1 MSGGLIMRR
10 ILRVFLWLLAIAS
23 VVGGYVGYR
32 LAWGTPF
39 TITQLADRQA
49 VYFLLDTPELLTSIG
64 LVDGTMLDFHSGK
77 LSDYGVAERD
87 RRLAVVE
94 QNLSELKAFDREALG
109 LQDQI
114 TYDVLEFQYTS
125 ALSSRKFAWSS
136 PGGLYPIS
144 PMSGGQIGVVTFM
157 LQSHTIK
164 NRLTAENYVKRVG
177 LIAERLDK
185 VTAEAQR
192 QAKLGVILPVSL
204 LDKSLAIIKDT
215 VAPKPAEHPLVQVLG
230 EKIDKAKSQDIDAAL
245 KASLM
250 AQTAKLV
257 ETQIYPAYQRMT
269 AALNAMRPAA
279 ETQADGVDRLPG
291 GKEYYALALKQNTT
305 TDYTADE
312 IHQLGLDE
320 AARITREMDA
330 ILVSQGLTQGTVAER
345 TKKLGEDPKHLFP
358 DNDDGRAQ
366 ILTEYD
372 RLLKEVLG
380 IAPQYFATIPSTKL
394 EVRRVPPASEK
405 GSAGAYYNP
414 AALDGSR
421 PGVFYANLRDP
432 KETPKWSMKTLAYH
446 EGIPGHHFQ
455 IAIAQNLT
463 GLPLIRQQPLFT
475 AYSEGWALYAE
486 LLAKEMG
493 MYKDDPLGD
502 LGRLQAEIFR
512 AARLVVDTGIHAK
525 GWSREKAIEYM
536 VGVTGMAETDVTTE
550 IERYMSIP
558 GQACAYKVG
567 QLKFLALREKARLAL
582 GNRFDIKAFHKV
594 ILESGAVPLTV
605 LERLVDDWIARTK
618 A

>member
-1 MSGGLIMRR
+1 MRR

-64 LVDGTMLDFHSGK
+64 LVDGTMLDFHSGE
-77 LSDYGVAERD
+77 LSDFGVAERD

-144 PMSGGQIGVVTFM
+144 PMYGGQIGVVTFM

-185 VTAEAQR
+185 VTAESQR
-192 QAKLGVILPVSL
+192 QARLGVILPVSL

-366 ILTEYD
+366 ILAEYD

-605 LERLVDDWIARTK
+605 LERLVDDWVARTK

>member
-1 MSGGLIMRR
+1 M
-10 ILRVFLWLLAIAS
+10 RVFLWLLAIAA
-23 VVGGYVGYR
+23 VIGGYVGYR
-32 LAWGTPF
+32 LVWGTPF
-39 TITQLADRQA
+39 TLTQLADRQA
-49 VYFLLDTPELLTSIG
+49 MYFLLDSPELLTSIG
-64 LVDGTMLDFHSGK
+64 LVDGTMLDYHSGK

-87 RRLAVVE
+87 HGFAVAE
-94 QNLSELKAFDREALG
+94 RNLNELKVFDRATLG

-114 TYDVLEFQYTS
+114 TYDILQFQYSS
-125 ALSSRKFAWSS
+125 ALDDRKFSWTSS
-136 PGGLYPIS
+136 GSLYPIS
-144 PMSGGQIGVVTFM
+144 PMWGGQIGIINFM
-157 LQSHTIK
+157 VQAHTIK
-164 NRLTAENYVKRVG
+164 NRLTAENYVKRVE

-192 QAKLGVILPVSL
+192 QYQLGVILPVSL

-215 VAPKPAEHPLVQVLG
+215 VAPKAAEHPLVQTLA
-230 EKIDKAKSQDIDAAL
+230 EKINKAKSDDIDTNL
-245 KASLM
+245 KTNLM
-250 AQTAKLV
+250 AQAAKAV
-257 ETQIYPAYQRMT
+257 EFKIYPAYARMET
-269 AALNAMRPAA
+269 VLKGMRPAA
-279 ETQADGVDRLPG
+279 EKQTDGVDRLPG
-291 GKEYYALALKQNTT
+291 GKEYYTLALKQNTT
-305 TDYTADE
+305 TDYTPGQ

-320 AARITREMDA
+320 VARITREMDT
-330 ILVSQGLTQGTVAER
+330 ILVSQGFTQGSVAER
-345 TKKLGEDPKHLFP
+345 TQRLGEDPRFLFP
-358 DNDDGRAQ
+358 DSDAGRAQ
-366 ILTEYD
+366 ILAEYD
-372 RLLKEVLG
+372 RLLKEVLA
-380 IAPQYFATIPSTKL
+380 ITPQYFATIPTTKL

-405 GSAGAYYNP
+405 GSAGAYYNQ

-463 GLPLIRQQPLFT
+463 DLPLIRQQTLFT
-475 AYSEGWALYAE
+475 AYAEGWALYAE

-525 GWSREKAIEYM
+525 GWSREQAIDYM
-536 VGVTGMAETDVTTE
+536 VSVTGMPATDVTTE
-550 IERYMSIP
+550 IERYMALP

-567 QLKFLALREKARLAL
+567 QLKILALREKARQAL
-582 GNRFDIKAFHKV
+582 GNRFDLKAFHKV
-594 ILESGAVPLTV
+594 ILENGAVPLTV

-618 A
+618 G

>member
-1 MSGGLIMRR
+1 MIRR

-32 LAWGTPF
+32 LVWGTPF

-49 VYFLLDTPELLTSIG
+49 IFFLLDTPELLTSVG

-87 RRLAVVE
+87 RRFAVAE

-114 TYDVLEFQYTS
+114 TYDILHFQYTS
-125 ALSSRKFAWSS
+125 ALSNRKFAWSS
-136 PGGLYPIS
+136 PGSLYPIS
-144 PMSGGQIGVVTFM
+144 PMFGGQIGVVNFM
-157 LQSHTIK
+157 VQSHTIK

-192 QAKLGVILPVSL
+192 QVRLGVILPVSL

-215 VAPKPAEHPLVQVLG
+215 VAPKPAEHPLVQTLG
-230 EKIDKAKSQDIDAAL
+230 EKIDKAKSEDIDAGL

-250 AQTAKLV
+250 AQTARIV

-269 AALNAMRPAA
+269 TALNAMRPEA
-279 ETQADGVDRLPG
+279 EAQADGVDRLPG

-305 TDYTADE
+305 TDYTAEE

-320 AARITREMDA
+320 AGRITREMDS
-330 ILVSQGLTQGTVAER
+330 ILLSQGLIQGTVAER
-345 TKKLGEDPKHLFP
+345 TQKLSEDPKYLFA

-366 ILTEYD
+366 ILAEYD

-380 IAPQYFATIPSTKL
+380 VAPQYFSTIPSTKL

-455 IAIAQNLT
+455 IAIAQNLS
-463 GLPLIRQQPLFT
+463 GLPLIRQQTLFT
-475 AYSEGWALYAE
+475 AYAEGWALYAE

-536 VGVTGMAETDVTTE
+536 VGVTGMAETDVITE
-550 IERYMSIP
+550 IERYMALP

-567 QLKFLALREKARLAL
+567 QLKILALREKARQAL
-582 GNRFDIKAFHKV
+582 GNRFDLKAFHKV
-594 ILESGAVPLTV
+594 ILENGAVPLTV
-605 LERLVDDWIARTK
+605 LERLIDDWIARTK
-618 A
+618 S

>member
-1 MSGGLIMRR
+1 MIRR
-10 ILRVFLWLLAIAS
+10 ILRVFLWLLAIAL

-32 LAWGTPF
+32 LVWGTPF

-49 VYFLLDTPELLTSIG
+49 IFFLLDTPELLTSVG

-87 RRLAVVE
+87 RRFAVAE

-114 TYDVLEFQYTS
+114 TYDILQFQYTS
-125 ALSSRKFAWSS
+125 ALSNRKFAWSS
-136 PGGLYPIS
+136 PGSLYPIS
-144 PMSGGQIGVVTFM
+144 PMFGGQIGVINFM
-157 LQSHTIK
+157 VQSHTIK

-192 QAKLGVILPVSL
+192 QVRLGVILPVSL

-215 VAPKPAEHPLVQVLG
+215 VAPKPAEHPLVQTLG
-230 EKIDKAKSQDIDAAL
+230 EKIDKAKSEDIDAGL
-245 KASLM
+245 RASLM
-250 AQTAKLV
+250 AQTAKIV

-269 AALNAMRPAA
+269 TALNAMRPAA
-279 ETQADGVDRLPG
+279 EAQADGVDRLPG

-305 TDYTADE
+305 TDYTAEE

-320 AARITREMDA
+320 AGRITREMDS
-330 ILVSQGLTQGTVAER
+330 ILVSQGLIQGTVAER
-345 TKKLGEDPKHLFP
+345 TQKLSEDPKYLFA

-366 ILTEYD
+366 ILAEYD

-380 IAPQYFATIPSTKL
+380 VAPQYFSTIPSTKL

-455 IAIAQNLT
+455 IAIAQNLS
-463 GLPLIRQQPLFT
+463 GLPLIRQQTLFT
-475 AYSEGWALYAE
+475 AYAEGWALYAE

-550 IERYMSIP
+550 IERYMALP

-567 QLKFLALREKARLAL
+567 QLKILALREKARQAL
-582 GNRFDIKAFHKV
+582 GNRFDLKAFHKV
-594 ILESGAVPLTV
+594 ILENGAVPLTV
-605 LERLVDDWIARTK
+605 LERLIDDWIARTK
-618 A
+618 S

>member
-1 MSGGLIMRR
+1 MRR
-10 ILRVFLWLLAIAS
+10 VLRVFLWLLAIAA

-77 LSDYGVAERD
+77 LSDFGVAERD
-87 RRLAVVE
+87 RRLALVE

-114 TYDVLEFQYTS
+114 TFDVLEFQYTS

-144 PMSGGQIGVVTFM
+144 PMYGAQIGVVTFM

-250 AQTAKLV
+250 AETSKLV

-269 AALNAMRPAA
+269 DALNALRPAA

-345 TKKLGEDPKHLFP
+345 TKKLGEDPKYLFA

-366 ILTEYD
+366 ILAEYD

-380 IAPQYFATIPSTKL
+380 IAPQYFATIPATKL

-567 QLKFLALREKARLAL
+567 QLKFLALREKARQAL

-594 ILESGAVPLTV
+594 VLESGAVPLTV

>member
-1 MSGGLIMRR
+1 MIRR

-32 LAWGTPF
+32 LVWGTPF

-49 VYFLLDTPELLTSIG
+49 IFFLLDTPELLTSVG

-87 RRLAVVE
+87 RRFAVAE

-114 TYDVLEFQYTS
+114 TYDILHFQYTS
-125 ALSSRKFAWSS
+125 ALSNRKFAWSS
-136 PGGLYPIS
+136 PGSLYPIS
-144 PMSGGQIGVVTFM
+144 PMFGGQIGVVNFM
-157 LQSHTIK
+157 VQSHTIK

-192 QAKLGVILPVSL
+192 QVRLGVILPVSL

-215 VAPKPAEHPLVQVLG
+215 VAPKPAEHPLVQTLG
-230 EKIDKAKSQDIDAAL
+230 EKIDKAKSEDIDAGL

-250 AQTAKLV
+250 AQTARIV

-269 AALNAMRPAA
+269 TALNAMRPEA
-279 ETQADGVDRLPG
+279 EAQADGVDRLPG

-305 TDYTADE
+305 TDYTAEE

-320 AARITREMDA
+320 AGRITREMDS
-330 ILVSQGLTQGTVAER
+330 ILLSQGLIQGTVAER
-345 TKKLGEDPKHLFP
+345 TQKLSEDPKYLFA

-366 ILTEYD
+366 ILAEYD

-380 IAPQYFATIPSTKL
+380 VAPQYFSTIPSTKL

-455 IAIAQNLT
+455 IAIAQNLS
-463 GLPLIRQQPLFT
+463 GLPLIRQQTLFT
-475 AYSEGWALYAE
+475 AYAEGWALYAE

-550 IERYMSIP
+550 IERYMALP

-567 QLKFLALREKARLAL
+567 QLKILALREKARQAL
-582 GNRFDIKAFHKV
+582 GNRFDLKAFHKV
-594 ILESGAVPLTV
+594 ILENGAVPLTV
-605 LERLVDDWIARTK
+605 LERLIDDWIARTK
-618 A
+618 S

>member
-1 MSGGLIMRR
+1 MIRR

-39 TITQLADRQA
+39 SITQLADRHA
-49 VYFLLDTPELLTSIG
+49 VYFLLDTPELLTSVG

-94 QNLSELKAFDREALG
+94 QNLSELKAFDRETLG

-136 PGGLYPIS
+136 PGALYPIS
-144 PMSGGQIGVVTFM
+144 PMFGGQIGVVNFM
-157 LQSHTIK
+157 VQSHTIK

-177 LIAERLDK
+177 LIAARLDK

-192 QAKLGVILPVSL
+192 QVRLGVILPVSL

-215 VAPKPAEHPLVQVLG
+215 VAPKPAEHPLVQILG
-230 EKIDKAKSQDIDAAL
+230 EKIDKAKSEDIDAPL

-250 AQTAKLV
+250 AQTAKMV

-269 AALNAMRPAA
+269 AALNTMRPAA
-279 ETQADGVDRLPG
+279 ETQAAGVDRLPG
-291 GKEYYALALKQNTT
+291 GKEFYALALKQMTT

-345 TKKLGEDPKHLFP
+345 TQKLGEDPKYLFP
-358 DNDDGRAQ
+358 DNDAGRAQ
-366 ILTEYD
+366 ILAEYD
-372 RLLKEVLG
+372 RLLKEVLA

-394 EVRRVPPASEK
+394 EVRRVPPATEK

-455 IAIAQNLT
+455 IAIGQNLT

-567 QLKFLALREKARLAL
+567 QLKFLALRDKARQAL
-582 GNRFDIKAFHKV
+582 GNRFDLKAFHKV
-594 ILESGAVPLTV
+594 VLENGSVPLTV